1 MLWGRAF
8 GVGMHRG
15 TEGASNAGT
24 KQAGQQQEGGQSHWF
39 PQEVM
44 VAPLIDFIDKVSE
57 SNLKS
62 R

>member
-44 VAPLIDFIDKVSE
+44 VAPLIDFIDKVE
-57 SNLKS
+57 
-62 R
+62 